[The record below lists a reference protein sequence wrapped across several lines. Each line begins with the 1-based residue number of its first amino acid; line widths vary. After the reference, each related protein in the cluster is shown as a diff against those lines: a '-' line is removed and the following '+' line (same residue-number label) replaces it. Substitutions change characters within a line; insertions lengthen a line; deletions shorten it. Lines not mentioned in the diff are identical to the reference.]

1 MSDINQNVNFS
12 MVHCSAINRGQL
24 IAIRTERSKES
35 TNGILLEVKDLNPV
49 SPRQFAKEFSFL
61 LPEKLV
67 GEPQEILPPFF
78 EKKSKISGRDPETG
92 ALTFQ
97 RTFRQ
102 LTYLPYKRTNRF
114 EISFFLT
121 EKEAELY
128 YIETISKGD

>member
-1 MSDINQNVNFS
+1 MSDTNQNVNFS

-24 IAIRTERSKES
+24 IAVRTERSKES
-35 TNGILLEVKDLNPV
+35 TNGVLLEVRDLVPH

-67 GEPQEILPPFF
+67 EEPQEILPPFF
-78 EKKSKISGRDPETG
+78 EKRSKSSKDPITG
-92 ALTFQ
+92 NLVLH

-114 EISFFLT
+114 EVSFFLT
-121 EKEAELY
+121 EEEASLY